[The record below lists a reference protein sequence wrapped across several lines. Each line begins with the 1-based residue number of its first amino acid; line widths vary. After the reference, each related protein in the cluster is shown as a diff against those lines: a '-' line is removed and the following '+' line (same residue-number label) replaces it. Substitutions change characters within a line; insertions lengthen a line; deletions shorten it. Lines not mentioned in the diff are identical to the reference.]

1 MKVEVSA
8 DVSRGRWG
16 NFMIRVRIGIEIDPS
31 KMYHSCVNKQL
42 GCDRQR
48 YEKDFK
54 RNPRKA
60 EIDEIL
66 EIKRLTAWR
75 TCKRAKSQMREPSSP
90 HPTICSRDNR
100 L

>member
-1 MKVEVSA
+1 MLVVVHVTSNVQLCK
-8 DVSRGRWG
+8 
-16 NFMIRVRIGIEIDPS
+16 
-31 KMYHSCVNKQL
+31 KQL

-75 TCKRAKSQMREPSSP
+75 TCKRAKREM
-90 HPTICSRDNR
+90 T
-100 L
+100 

>member
-1 MKVEVSA
+1 MNSILMNSSQFRKTP
-8 DVSRGRWG
+8 RGNRDFHFG
-16 NFMIRVRIGIEIDPS
+16 FRAFFLLFGALHFDFPPQLC
-31 KMYHSCVNKQL
+31 KKQL

-75 TCKRAKSQMREPSSP
+75 TCKRAKREM
-90 HPTICSRDNR
+90 T
-100 L
+100 